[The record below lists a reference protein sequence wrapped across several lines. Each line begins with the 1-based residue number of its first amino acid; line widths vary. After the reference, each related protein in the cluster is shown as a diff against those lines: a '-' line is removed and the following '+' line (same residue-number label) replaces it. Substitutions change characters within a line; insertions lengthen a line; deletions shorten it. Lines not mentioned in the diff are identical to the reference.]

1 MLDKIKYLYFKFK
14 QRYGSPRI
22 HSELNALGY
31 RISLKT
37 VAKYMQELGLRS
49 KLSKKFRVTTNSKH
63 NYLTVNNL
71 LNRDFNAL
79 NLV

>member
-1 MLDKIKYLYFKFK
+1 MLDKIKYLYFEFK

-37 VAKYMQELGLRS
+37 VAKYMQEL
-49 KLSKKFRVTTNSKH
+49 V
-63 NYLTVNNL
+63 
-71 LNRDFNAL
+71 
-79 NLV
+79 